1 MLQQLS
7 GKAWQQVTLN
17 CKKLS
22 IDETNLPVFKSDT
35 GDITSV
41 EMLSNSCQ
49 VTIVTAVGIMCN
61 GVTLI
66 QEENTKKGKAQYL
79 VAVNHPEYLPVNDVS
94 IYLTDASQSAVG
106 VQLGRACFG
115 Y

>member
-7 GKAWQQVTLN
+7 ANAWQKVTLN

-22 IDETNLPVFKSDT
+22 IDETNPPVFKSDT

-49 VTIVTAVGIMCN
+49 VIMVIEVGIMCN
-61 GVTLI
+61 VVTDTGGEHEPREGTI
-66 QEENTKKGKAQYL
+66 YASSESSRTSSSERCQYL
-79 VAVNHPEYLPVNDVS
+79 PH
-94 IYLTDASQSAVG
+94 
-106 VQLGRACFG
+106 
-115 Y
+115 